1 MNFAHTWVL
10 ALIPLYAIMEM
21 IAYYRIRTNAA
32 PLPAAG
38 FIRSFPTWR
47 IKAVRILRF
56 LPPVAALFL
65 LLAISSPESIETSE
79 QVLPSGID
87 IMVVLDV
94 SGSMAAE
101 DFQPGNRLEGA
112 KEVLRDFVRG
122 RPSDRIG
129 LVVFGGRS
137 VTRSPLTLQHDTLD
151 RTIKS
156 VDMGNLP
163 EGTAIGMAIMS
174 GINRLSVPEG
184 QTQKKGSRILIL
196 ITDGRNNGEIH
207 PLTAVE
213 MAVRKEIKIYTIGVG
228 GFGPAP
234 YPVLDANGK
243 KSYRYEK
250 ADLDE
255 SLLKTIAAQT
265 GGTYFRATDPES
277 LSLLFRQ
284 IDHLE
289 KSDPQILQTSTIQSQ
304 AHTLAMPAL
313 LMAICYVVL
322 TIFIVRL
329 P

>member
-1 MNFAHTWVL
+1 MSFTHAWVL
-10 ALIPLYAIMEM
+10 ALIPLYVVLELIS
-21 IAYYRIRTNAA
+21 YYRIRSNAA

-38 FIRSFPTWR
+38 FIRSFPSWR
-47 IKAVRILRF
+47 IKAIRIMRF

-65 LLAISSPESIETSE
+65 LLAISSPESVETAE
-79 QVLPSGID
+79 QILPSGID

-137 VTRSPLTLQHDTLD
+137 VTRSPLTLQHDTLE
-151 RTIKS
+151 RTIQA
-156 VDMGNLP
+156 VNMGNLP

-174 GINRLSVPEG
+174 GINRLSIPEEG
-184 QTQKKGSRILIL
+184 SQRKGARILIL

-207 PLTAVE
+207 PLTAVD
-213 MAVRKEIKIYTIGVG
+213 MAVKKKIKIYTIGVG

-234 YPVLDANGK
+234 YPVLSPDGK

-255 SLLKTIAAQT
+255 SLLKTIAART
-265 GGTYFRATDPES
+265 AGTYFRATDPES

-284 IDHLE
+284 IDRLE
-289 KSDPQILQTSTIQSQ
+289 KSDPQIVETTSIQTQ
-304 AHTLAMPAL
+304 AHSIASPVLFMS
-313 LMAICYVVL
+313 ICYILL
-322 TIFIVRL
+322 TIIIVRL

>member
-1 MNFAHTWVL
+1 MNFAHPWVL
-10 ALIPLYAIMEM
+10 ALIPLYAILEL
-21 IAYYRIRTNAA
+21 IAYYRIRSKAA
-32 PLPAAG
+32 PLPGAG

-47 IKAVRILRF
+47 IKAIRILRF

-65 LLAISSPESIETSE
+65 LLAISSPESVETAE

-112 KEVLRDFVRG
+112 KDVLRDFVRG

-151 RTIKS
+151 RTIHS
-156 VDMGNLP
+156 IDMGNLP

-174 GINRLSVPEG
+174 GINRLSIAGGES
-184 QTQKKGSRILIL
+184 QKKGSRILIL

-207 PLTAVE
+207 PLTAVD
-213 MAVRKEIKIYTIGVG
+213 MAVRKKIKIYTIGVG

-234 YPVLDANGK
+234 YPVLSPDGK
-243 KSYRYEK
+243 KTYRYEK

-255 SLLKTIAAQT
+255 SLLKTIATRT

-284 IDHLE
+284 IDRLE
-289 KSDPQILQTSTIQSQ
+289 KSDPQILETTTILSQ
-304 AHTLAMPAL
+304 AHTLAIPAL
-313 LMAICYVVL
+313 FMAICYVVL
-322 TIFIVRL
+322 TITIVRL